1 VSLLGRTLGCEI
13 AGIGRRRRATLGV
26 SLRRARGALAKLA
39 RGRSMA
45 TVSKDSGGDAEQR
58 VRRALGAVVRW
69 RRRARGPKRPS
80 WDHAFETWVTLIRTY
95 GRRSTVLPLSV
106 QRRAA
111 AALVPSAPPPSMR
124 YERVDAGGVPAEWF
138 RSEGSDESRVLL
150 YLHGGGYSIG
160 SIDVHREPVSRL
172 CQAAGARTLVPEYRL
187 APEHPFPSQLED
199 AVAAYQW
206 LLDQGIRPARIVVAG
221 ESAGAGL
228 VLSMLVA
235 LRDSLVPLP
244 AAAVCISPWVD
255 LEMRGQ
261 SMVDNAPYDYVS
273 REVLHAYVRRFVGK
287 HDVRNPLAAPIH
299 ADLRGLPPLL
309 VLAGGAEVLL
319 DDARAIAERAG
330 RAGVRVTLEIEPDMI
345 HAWTLFGREHP
356 RCQAGVERVG
366 DFVRQSLSPR
376 TAPAAPAR
384 RVRRVS

>member
-1 VSLLGRTLGCEI
+1 
-13 AGIGRRRRATLGV
+13 
-26 SLRRARGALAKLA
+26 
-39 RGRSMA
+39 MA
-45 TVSKDSGGDAEQR
+45 AVSKVSGGDATH
-58 VRRALGAVVRW
+58 RALRAMGAVVKW
-69 RRRARGPKRPS
+69 RRQARGPKRPT
-80 WDHAFETWVTLIRTY
+80 WDHGFETWATLIRTY
-95 GRRSTVLPLSV
+95 ARRSTVLPLSV
-106 QRRAA
+106 QRWAA
-111 AALVPSAPPPSMR
+111 AAFVPSDRPPSMR

-138 RSEGSDESRVLL
+138 RGEETDESRVLL

-172 CQAAGARTLVPEYRL
+172 CRAAGVRTLVPEYRL

-199 AVAAYQW
+199 AVATYQW

-228 VLSMLVA
+228 VLSRLVA
-235 LRDSLVPLP
+235 LRDSLAPLP

-255 LEMRGQ
+255 LEMRGR

-273 REVLHAYVRRFVGK
+273 REVLRAYVRRFVGK

-309 VLAGGAEVLL
+309 VLAGSAEVLL
-319 DDARAIAERAG
+319 DDARAIAERAE

-345 HAWTLFGREHP
+345 HAWTLFGREFP
-356 RCQAGVERVG
+356 RSQAGVDRVA
-366 DFVRQSLSPR
+366 DFVRQSLAPKS
-376 TAPAAPAR
+376 APAK